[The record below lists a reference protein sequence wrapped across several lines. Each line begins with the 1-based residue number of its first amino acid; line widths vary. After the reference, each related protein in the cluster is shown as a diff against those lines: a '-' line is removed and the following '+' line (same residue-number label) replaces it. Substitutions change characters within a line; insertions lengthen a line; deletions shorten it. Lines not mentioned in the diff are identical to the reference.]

1 MKFFVYTLY
10 TTPTRAPLVAKAS
23 AVNALP
29 AREALQAL
37 FIMGEDMWL
46 KLPSAT
52 SADPF
57 KVRAYMWV
65 DELRQAEAWARAGVE
80 DFGLVALRAKGEKAV
95 ERMVQQTITDAKAA
109 RSRDS

>member
-1 MKFFVYTLY
+1 MKFFVYALDP
-10 TTPTRAPLVAKAS
+10 TPTHEPLVAKS
-23 AVNALP
+23 RAVNVLP

-37 FIMGEDMWL
+37 FMIGPNVWL

-65 DELRQAEAWARAGVE
+65 DELRQAEAWARVGVE
-80 DFGLVALRAKGEKAV
+80 DFALVAHRAKGEKAV